1 MTVMFTT
8 VTRPLVATLNVSTTL
23 SSEVF
28 LITMLPVPLLKASER
43 VITRVVGGT
52 KLVALS
58 AGLRVT
64 KVGALRSIIKA
75 GDMLPLKLLVFPAV
89 STNRYLMSE

>member
-1 MTVMFTT
+1 M
-8 VTRPLVATLNVSTTL
+8 
-23 SSEVF
+23 
-28 LITMLPVPLLKASER
+28 IILPVPLLKASER
-43 VITRVVGGT
+43 VITKVVGGT

-58 AGLRVT
+58 AGFRVT
-64 KVGALRSIIKA
+64 KVGALRSITKA